1 MKPWLFDILACPID
15 EYYPLQM
22 YIFSY
27 ETEINDFTSFI
38 NIYRDRDLDII
49 NKDEIIEIYREEK
62 NLFINDGI
70 IIEKNPLQT
79 YLELILLSINEF
91 EHVFDKSLNNVSES
105 CFNLIKNEIRQ
116 KILAFSK
123 DLSLNQIEKIIP
135 ELYFINKIK
144 LNVEIKSGLLIC
156 PHCKRWY
163 PIIDTIPYMLP
174 DEYRNKNLELEFL
187 KTNKNLLNDE
197 FFKQDL
203 KPFNI

>member
-15 EYYPLQM
+15 KYYPLQL

-27 ETEINDFTSFI
+27 ATELNEFNSFI
-38 NIYRDRDLDII
+38 NIYKDRDLDII
-49 NKDEIIEIYREEK
+49 KEDEIIEIHKEEK
-62 NLFINDGI
+62 NLLINDGI

-79 YLELILLSINEF
+79 YLELILSSINEF
-91 EHVFDKSLNNVSES
+91 QFVFDKSLNSITES
-105 CFNLIKNEIRQ
+105 CFTLIKNEIRQ

-123 DLSLNQIEKIIP
+123 SLSLDQIENIIP
-135 ELYFINKIK
+135 ELYFVNKIK
-144 LNVEIKSGLLIC
+144 LNVEIKSGLLVC
-156 PHCKRWY
+156 PQCKRWY
-163 PIIDTIPYMLP
+163 PIIDTIPHMLP
-174 DEYRNKNLELEFL
+174 DEYRNKNQELEFL